1 MSFIKDYFQLNPEP
15 APAPART
22 VPEPVPVQEQ
32 SFDDMKAYFE
42 AMKESMLQ
50 EVRAEINKIQST
62 PTQTVDKSVDSV
74 DKNNNSIIE
83 GGKDNA
89 SNTDL

>member
-15 APAPART
+15 APEPARS
-22 VPEPVPVQEQ
+22 VPEPAPVQDQ
-32 SFDDMKAYFE
+32 TFDDMKAYFE
-42 AMKESMLQ
+42 AMKESTLQ
-50 EVRAEINKIQST
+50 EVRAEIQKNMSA
-62 PTQTVDKSVDSV
+62 PTQTVDKSVESV
-74 DKNNNSIIE
+74 DKINNSIIE

>member
-15 APAPART
+15 ART
-22 VPEPVPVQEQ
+22 VPEPTPVQEQ

-50 EVRAEINKIQST
+50 EVRAEIQKNMST

-74 DKNNNSIIE
+74 DKNNNSLIE
-83 GGKDNA
+83 GGNDNA

>member
-22 VPEPVPVQEQ
+22 VPEPAPAQEQ

-50 EVRAEINKIQST
+50 EVRAEIQKNMSA
-62 PTQTVDKSVDSV
+62 PTQTVDKSVESV

-89 SNTDL
+89 RNTDL

>member
-1 MSFIKDYFQLNPEP
+1 MSFIKDYFQLNPET

-22 VPEPVPVQEQ
+22 VPEPTPVTEQ

-50 EVRAEINKIQST
+50 EVRAEIQKNMSA
-62 PTQTVDKSVDSV
+62 PTQTVDKSVESV
-74 DKNNNSIIE
+74 DKNNNSLIE
-83 GGKDNA
+83 GGDNNA